1 MRGFPKRKKFLNCR
15 YQGEVIK
22 MRKKILSILL
32 IMLFLVFSLYSVNIE
47 TGKVYAA
54 PSTAGIKGV
63 NNPHIWYDSQAY
75 SALDTIKSYG
85 FNTVRIVWQTNGSGS
100 RLKQIIDRCKA
111 LGLKPIPEL
120 HDVTGGT
127 NPSDIDKM
135 VNYWISIKSYIP
147 SDVWINIANEWGP
160 ANSTTWRDTYINAVK
175 KLRNN
180 GISNT
185 LVIDSGGWGQDQY
198 DILNYALDILNADP
212 NKNVV
217 FSIHMYGEWNDNNK
231 IYNFLTTCKNKGIP
245 ILVGEF
251 GYNYNNGNN
260 NLGCK
265 VDASYLIQTCKSLGI
280 GYIAWSWCGNNS
292 ENAWLDM
299 TQSDWKTLTY
309 WGNLVKNDGVT
320 SSSGGTSSSG
330 SIVYDF
336 EGSTQGWTGEN
347 IAGGPWAVTEWK
359 YNGSYSLKADITLKP
374 SSYYYLK
381 LSSTQNLS
389 GKSSITAYVKH
400 ASWGNVGSGMQ
411 AKIYVKT
418 GSSYTWYDGG
428 VVSIN
433 SSSATKLT
441 LSLNSVNNLSD
452 VREIGIQFL
461 TPSNCGNGE
470 SSAVYVDYVVIQ

>member
-1 MRGFPKRKKFLNCR
+1 LKRGFPKRKKFLNCR

-47 TGKVYAA
+47 TAKVYAA

-265 VDASYLIQTCKSLGI
+265 VDASYLIQTCKSIGI

-309 WGNLVKNDGVT
+309 WGNLVKN
-320 SSSGGTSSSG
+320 
-330 SIVYDF
+330 
-336 EGSTQGWTGEN
+336 N
-347 IAGGPWAVTEWK
+347 
-359 YNGSYSLKADITLKP
+359 
-374 SSYYYLK
+374 
-381 LSSTQNLS
+381 
-389 GKSSITAYVKH
+389 
-400 ASWGNVGSGMQ
+400 
-411 AKIYVKT
+411 
-418 GSSYTWYDGG
+418 
-428 VVSIN
+428 
-433 SSSATKLT
+433 
-441 LSLNSVNNLSD
+441 
-452 VREIGIQFL
+452 
-461 TPSNCGNGE
+461 
-470 SSAVYVDYVVIQ
+470 